1 MSVVASDI
9 GLEDKHLKAV
19 IQRVSQAQVT
29 VNGQCTG
36 KIERGLIWCC
46 LVHSTKIQLRS
57 FNGWSTR
64 FSIYEYSA
72 MKWENDLSVLD
83 VKGDLMVVSQF
94 IF

>member
-36 KIERGLIWCC
+36 KIER
-46 LVHSTKIQLRS
+46 
-57 FNGWSTR
+57 
-64 FSIYEYSA
+64 
-72 MKWENDLSVLD
+72 
-83 VKGDLMVVSQF
+83 LMVLFGAQHEDSIEELQWLVNKVLNLR
-94 IF
+94 IFSDEMGKNEFKRLRREG

>member
-36 KIERGLIWCC
+36 KIERAYGVVWC
-46 LVHSTKIQLRS
+46 TARR
-57 FNGWSTR
+57 FN
-64 FSIYEYSA
+64 
-72 MKWENDLSVLD
+72 
-83 VKGDLMVVSQF
+83 
-94 IF
+94 